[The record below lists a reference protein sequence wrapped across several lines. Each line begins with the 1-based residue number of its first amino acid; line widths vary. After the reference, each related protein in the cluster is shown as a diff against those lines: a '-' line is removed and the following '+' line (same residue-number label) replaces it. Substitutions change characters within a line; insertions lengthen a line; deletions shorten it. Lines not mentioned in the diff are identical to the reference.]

1 MGFKCEND
9 ADKIDFAVFT
19 KNTLSNGLF
28 LYFFLKHIGCQAA
41 LVTFVS
47 KTDKIQIDHKKVPFT
62 DALFRS
68 KYVQK
73 PIFVFLL

>member
-1 MGFKCEND
+1 MMGFKSEND

-47 KTDKIQIDHKKVPFT
+47 KTDKIQIDRLFQKYGALMAAVFFGIFNTKK
-62 DALFRS
+62 
-68 KYVQK
+68 
-73 PIFVFLL
+73 